1 VSHDHQRVLEVHLFD
16 FDGDLYGIDVEVE
29 FLRFLRGEKKFA
41 SVDELR
47 DQIARDIAAVR

>member
-1 VSHDHQRVLEVHLFD
+1 VSQGHQRVLEVHLFD